1 MCAAALLE
9 HASVLFNLC
18 FFFSTEHF
26 FNGSGC
32 ETTGGFGSG
41 NQRWY
46 VVHDSPLF
54 SPFLPPCITDDHLDQ
69 SRSAPNQPHHR
80 NGPDYRRSSILGSL
94 YSCICRLKDH
104 TRKRF
109 FGGRREVSEKTASQ
123 QSSVIDVHVLE
134 SMLDTLSEDG
144 AWESF
149 FEAVSGFC
157 GSELAN
163 VREEL
168 FPDELQIKF
177 SQALNGFLDRTFSSS
192 SVTKSIRSDRLI
204 ICLNVAHAALGFD
217 SVSQI
222 LLDVRSRRW
231 PALLQSVELG
241 HSLRHWNN
249 SKDERF
255 TLDVRRI
262 VAQIVVG
269 VRERDDRWISLVKAE
284 YGITEHVLRKYIGH
298 GDSVLLSILIQ
309 MAQQTFH
316 TGSWTPWILSSLS
329 EFAIR
334 DTFAEL
340 QHAFC
345 ALWNDIA
352 QEARNE
358 DGPTN
363 IPIRILREVR
373 HIYIALHEGTDAALT
388 AFSASTYHFDP
399 VLGQPWSYR
408 PCNDAGHR

>member
-1 MCAAALLE
+1 MI
-9 HASVLFNLC
+9 N
-18 FFFSTEHF
+18 
-26 FNGSGC
+26 
-32 ETTGGFGSG
+32 
-41 NQRWY
+41 
-46 VVHDSPLF
+46 D
-54 SPFLPPCITDDHLDQ
+54 
-69 SRSAPNQPHHR
+69 
-80 NGPDYRRSSILGSL
+80 
-94 YSCICRLKDH
+94 
-104 TRKRF
+104 
-109 FGGRREVSEKTASQ
+109 
-123 QSSVIDVHVLE
+123 HVLE
-134 SMLDTLSEDG
+134 SLLGALSEDR
-144 AWESF
+144 AWETF

-157 GSELAN
+157 GSALVN

-168 FPDELQIKF
+168 FPDELRIKF
-177 SQALNGFLDRTFSSS
+177 GQALNGFLDHTFSSS
-192 SVTKSIRSDRLI
+192 SVTKSARSDRLI
-204 ICLNVAHAALGFD
+204 ICLNAAHAALGFD

-284 YGITEHVLRKYIGH
+284 YGIAEHVLRKYIGH
-298 GDSVLLSILIQ
+298 GDSVLLSILIH

-329 EFAIR
+329 EFVIR

-345 ALWNDIA
+345 ALWNHIA

-399 VLGQPWSYR
+399 VLGSAMVVSTLQRRWSLLKVEHLR
-408 PCNDAGHR
+408 PCYRFH